1 MKLGYI
7 KVLISAGEYYEKRTP
22 TVRVDPPA
30 TPPLQYSRD
39 QLLYVPP
46 SGLDATALSNIRQLG
61 IGYRL
66 PKTRTHRAG
75 RRKQNAIRTIVNS
88 RSDTLFTPSPTTLPN
103 CTATTGRS
111 DNTRHIN
118 LISVSLQ
125 PDVQPTNT
133 TGFRIAL
140 FNAQSVGSSEKC
152 AEISTFVTDTR
163 IDLFFIT
170 ETWLNHRDDEAKIA
184 ELAPSGY
191 SARSFPRRSRGGG
204 LAVVFRDTL
213 STNLTFKTK
222 FDFDHSSF
230 ELIQVSVTLQTSDLH
245 FMCMYRPPPSRK
257 NKLTDSLFSEQF
269 PDLIDTCNSLRGQI
283 CILGDMNIH
292 YDCPDHPLTS
302 KTLDLLY
309 MYNFKQVVSQ
319 STHRRGHILDCIIIR
334 PSDQIHL
341 SSEVTDSLES
351 DHLCVMSCFDVSVA
365 RSCPVYRYVRNIRAI
380 DRSAFVADLGTEL
393 VGIGHSLSADQ
404 YNVTLRSVLDKHA
417 PAAKTRVTERM
428 SSPWFGLVREDLLEA
443 KRSRRQAERK
453 WRNTNLT
460 VFKYL
465 YKKAKH
471 HVTNVVLKAKKLY
484 YNSKI
489 SSANCSKELYKITNN
504 ILARTK
510 QVHLPTT
517 YPLYSL
523 PELFSNYFSDKI
535 MKIRN

>member
-1 MKLGYI
+1 MTRNYI
-7 KVLISAGEYYEKRTP
+7 
-22 TVRVDPPA
+22 
-30 TPPLQYSRD
+30 
-39 QLLYVPP
+39 
-46 SGLDATALSNIRQLG
+46 
-61 IGYRL
+61 
-66 PKTRTHRAG
+66 RA
-75 RRKQNAIRTIVNS
+75 
-88 RSDTLFTPSPTTLPN
+88 FTT
-103 CTATTGRS
+103 
-111 DNTRHIN
+111 
-118 LISVSLQ
+118 
-125 PDVQPTNT
+125 TNT

-140 FNAQSVGSSEKC
+140 FNAQSVGSSEKR

-170 ETWLNHRDDEAKIA
+170 ETWLNHRGDEAKIA

-191 SARSFPRRSRGGG
+191 SAHSFPRRSRGGG
-204 LAVVFRDTL
+204 LAVIFRDTL

-230 ELIQVSVTLQTSDLH
+230 ELIQVSVTLQTSALH
-245 FMCMYRPPPSRK
+245 FLCMYRPPPSRK

-309 MYNFKQVVSQ
+309 MYNFKQVVTQ

-365 RSCPVYRYVRNIRAI
+365 RSCPVYRYVRNIRGI
-380 DRSAFVADLGTEL
+380 DRSAFVADLETEL

-404 YNVTLRSVLDKHA
+404 YNVTLLSVLDKHA
-417 PAAKTRVTERM
+417 PAAKSRVTERM

-453 WRNTNLT
+453 WRNSNLT
-460 VFKYL
+460 VFKDL

-517 YPLYSL
+517 YPLSSL

-535 MKIRN
+535 MKIRNELDSQAVSALPAQADSFSGFTLSTFEPVTEAMVKLVITKSAPKTCSLDPIPTPLLLEILDCLLPSLTALINSSLSSGLFPPSFQKCCHLSSSQKT

>member
-1 MKLGYI
+1 MPSLSFSTTFYAMMSSDSRIVWTLLILLQLVNNVNSPGPHVRDAHAAETSRDGYM
-7 KVLISAGEYYEKRTP
+7 RTP

-39 QLLYVPP
+39 QLLSVPP

-103 CTATTGRS
+103 CTATSSRRS
-111 DNTRHIN
+111 DNTRHRN

-140 FNAQSVGSSEKC
+140 FNAQSVGSSEKR
-152 AEISTFVTDTR
+152 ADISTFVTDNR
-163 IDLFFIT
+163 IALFFIT
-170 ETWLNHRDDEAKIA
+170 ETWLNHRGDEAKIA

-204 LAVVFRDTL
+204 LAVVSRDTL

-230 ELIQVSVTLQTSDLH
+230 ELIQVSVTLQTSALH
-245 FMCMYRPPPSRK
+245 FMCMYRPPPSCK

-302 KTLDLLY
+302 NTLDLLY
-309 MYNFKQVVSQ
+309 MYNFKQVVTQ

-351 DHLCVMSCFDVSVA
+351 DHLCVMS
-365 RSCPVYRYVRNIRAI
+365 
-380 DRSAFVADLGTEL
+380 
-393 VGIGHSLSADQ
+393 
-404 YNVTLRSVLDKHA
+404 
-417 PAAKTRVTERM
+417 
-428 SSPWFGLVREDLLEA
+428 
-443 KRSRRQAERK
+443 
-453 WRNTNLT
+453 
-460 VFKYL
+460 
-465 YKKAKH
+465 
-471 HVTNVVLKAKKLY
+471 
-484 YNSKI
+484 
-489 SSANCSKELYKITNN
+489 
-504 ILARTK
+504 
-510 QVHLPTT
+510 
-517 YPLYSL
+517 
-523 PELFSNYFSDKI
+523 
-535 MKIRN
+535 